1 MSRKRQLT
9 MEEAFGAGGTIRR
22 LVGDGHDEGGGDLPR
37 PSVGKKPEA
46 TAKATAK
53 HLAVGGSPCRARR
66 SRAAARSSSG
76 PRRSRES
83 SSSDTGSSEL
93 WEPEAD
99 PNSSDSSPDSP
110 RATGRAVSRVL
121 AQSRSTNAG
130 KRRPTGA
137 TLSRGAASVSPANTG
152 VKKRVAKGKGGT
164 WRKSGWKPTV
174 QDENEEDIEDE
185 EDEEDIEDI
194 EDKEDEEDHNE
205 ENEGRQGPDSPVRLR
220 QGPGLHFVDGGP

>member
-22 LVGDGHDEGGGDLPR
+22 SVGDGHEEGGGDLPL

-46 TAKATAK
+46 TAKAKSK

-121 AQSRSTNAG
+121 GQSRSTNAG

-137 TLSRGAASVSPANTG
+137 TLSRGAASV
-152 VKKRVAKGKGGT
+152 
-164 WRKSGWKPTV
+164 
-174 QDENEEDIEDE
+174 QDEDEEDIEDIEDE
-185 EDEEDIEDI
+185 EDEEDIEDIEDI

-205 ENEGRQGPDSPVRLR
+205 ENESCLRIQQGNSRTLNISYSAA
-220 QGPGLHFVDGGP
+220 

>member
-22 LVGDGHDEGGGDLPR
+22 SVGDGHEEGGGDLPR

-46 TAKATAK
+46 TAKAKSK

-121 AQSRSTNAG
+121 GQSRSTNAG

-137 TLSRGAASVSPANTG
+137 TLSRGAASVSAANTG

-174 QDENEEDIEDE
+174 FPFTATP
-185 EDEEDIEDI
+185 
-194 EDKEDEEDHNE
+194 
-205 ENEGRQGPDSPVRLR
+205 GPLNAAAELESTSPADFLELMAQQAVTSTAKIVPVH
-220 QGPGLHFVDGGP
+220 GAG